1 MPSQTKRKRR
11 TGWVDG
17 VSAVWQADYIINT
30 RPEHATSSTPIY
42 FMAALSVHF
51 LLNLS
56 LPQPLHSP
64 FPIICPPWLPYCLLR
79 FAILLHLIVPFSL
92 NAASPRA
99 TFPTTNANV
108 HTRRN
113 SKSECFPDLGQVKLV
128 HVEYFFERVRCICLE
143 IRSIAIFR
151 GLMQKV
157 VLLQ

>member
-1 MPSQTKRKRR
+1 LPMGARDASEE
-11 TGWVDG
+11 GANMG
-17 VSAVWQADYIINT
+17 A
-30 RPEHATSSTPIY
+30 RPA
-42 FMAALSVHF
+42 
-51 LLNLS
+51 
-56 LPQPLHSP
+56 
-64 FPIICPPWLPYCLLR
+64 R
-79 FAILLHLIVPFSL
+79 FASLGRRCRASIHVFQNDVTHRGVGRRHGIEAVFLLHLIVPFSL